1 MKKPTSLL
9 WVVGAAL
16 LISLNTY
23 GQGGEPKPGK
33 LKISVSPIEAYTFL
47 DGQAIGPH
55 NHSLKVGQGTHHLIV
70 ANYGYKFAEQDV
82 SITPGKTTALKV
94 KLDPAGDKVTGPKGR
109 IQFELG
115 KLSLGDAGDH
125 AVLLNGKTPAYFVG
139 HVDEFNNNRIEK
151 QELVV
156 PPGTYQVTV
165 TRLKNEVW
173 SGPVAVA
180 ANQRVIVNISNG
192 KQRQTD
198 WKRGTQTLAG
208 PVSRFRAGMSN
219 ATIVIAPVS
228 GTVSANPSRINCGQQ
243 TQLTWASAETVDA
256 NMSGF
261 SPVPVQGD
269 RTVSPKQ
276 TTEYVFTATG
286 PGGVVNTKT
295 SVEVNTDVA
304 AQLQAS
310 PAEVHYRRVGD
321 KVIQQDPISISWTTS
336 NADAASLSAVGTVEN
351 SGTRSITPVPT
362 QATEGAVDETINYTL
377 SATNTCGGSTTKTA
391 SVHLTGSMES
401 VPGVTLQSVFY
412 PTAYPTET
420 DPGDGLLNSQRQML
434 TTLAAGFTK
443 YLEYD
448 PDAKIS
454 LEAHADP
461 RGGGDYNQALS
472 LRRANLVKDFL
483 VSQGIAAEKID
494 ASATGA
500 ESPLTDDDIA
510 NLVAQNPNPAPD
522 TLSKDMGVTRLAY
535 QRRVDIVLDPA
546 KQGSTRYFPNTAPD
560 SEIIWQRPMPAP
572 SLVKQNQ

>member
-1 MKKPTSLL
+1 M
-9 WVVGAAL
+9 
-16 LISLNTY
+16 
-23 GQGGEPKPGK
+23 
-33 LKISVSPIEAYTFL
+33 
-47 DGQAIGPH
+47 D
-55 NHSLKVGQGTHHLIV
+55 
-70 ANYGYKFAEQDV
+70 
-82 SITPGKTTALKV
+82 
-94 KLDPAGDKVTGPKGR
+94 
-109 IQFELG
+109 
-115 KLSLGDAGDH
+115 
-125 AVLLNGKTPAYFVG
+125 
-139 HVDEFNNNRIEK
+139 
-151 QELVV
+151 
-156 PPGTYQVTV
+156 
-165 TRLKNEVW
+165 
-173 SGPVAVA
+173 
-180 ANQRVIVNISNG
+180 
-192 KQRQTD
+192 
-198 WKRGTQTLAG
+198 G
-208 PVSRFRAGMSN
+208 PVSRFRAGMAN

-243 TQLTWASAETVDA
+243 TQLSWASTETVDA

-295 SVEVNTDVA
+295 AVEVNTDVA

-321 KVIQQDPISISWTTS
+321 KVIQQDPISLSWTTS

-461 RGGGDYNQALS
+461 RGGEDYNQALS
-472 LRRANLVKDFL
+472 LRRANLVKDFSCHRESRRRKSTL
-483 VSQGIAAEKID
+483 QRRERKVRSQTTK
-494 ASATGA
+494 
-500 ESPLTDDDIA
+500 SPIWSPRIPI
-510 NLVAQNPNPAPD
+510 QRR
-522 TLSKDMGVTRLAY
+522 TLSPKTWSYAPGLSAAGGYCAGSCKAGFNRDTSPIARPIHKLFGSGRCPRPAWSKRTNDDPLFVSPGKLPVTGLHGVK
-535 QRRVDIVLDPA
+535 V
-546 KQGSTRYFPNTAPD
+546 RYG
-560 SEIIWQRPMPAP
+560 WM
-572 SLVKQNQ
+572 